1 MEYDEEYK
9 KENWIKPQ
17 EKSQS
22 QKYKILAI
30 FHIFFI
36 DFSLGAHP
44 SCGSE
49 REAVSVEGRER
60 HFYSVLWTFGNGT
73 ALSRSLAFIFQQS
86 QSELSF
92 YILFISLFCAHH
104 SFRCISISRRFKLP
118 HTDSERESSCS
129 IPSFS
134 HPNLPAIIFPPLPCA
149 PHSHLLQ
156 SLSFVR
162 IALPTEK
169 K

>member
-73 ALSRSLAFIFQQS
+73 ALSRSLASIFQQS
-86 QSELSF
+86 LSGLSF
-92 YILFISLFCAHH
+92 LYFVYFSILCTPFVSLHFNLAAFQIATHRLREREQLLNSLFLT
-104 SFRCISISRRFKLP
+104 S
-118 HTDSERESSCS
+118 
-129 IPSFS
+129 
-134 HPNLPAIIFPPLPCA
+134 
-149 PHSHLLQ
+149 
-156 SLSFVR
+156 
-162 IALPTEK
+162 
-169 K
+169 